1 MPSIIERIEAAVEAA
16 LAADPDDWA
25 GAGSAAETASGGR
38 YTESAAMVDRFAGD
52 GKTVSAGLLDREPV
66 RLTIDP
72 DGAVW
77 LVGVELP
84 ELDPAG
90 QWEVRYVDP
99 DGDVDGECY
108 DDLTAAEL
116 VAAVRHAQG
125 YGRVEVVDLASL
137 VPVTSWDQDALTHRD
152 A

>member
-1 MPSIIERIEAAVEAA
+1 MQSIERIVEAVEEA
-16 LAADPDDWA
+16 LRRDPDDWA
-25 GAGSAAETASGGR
+25 GAGSAAEAASGGR
-38 YTESAAMVDRFAGD
+38 YTESADMVDRFAGD

-84 ELDPAG
+84 ESDPAG

-99 DGDVDGECY
+99 DGDADGECY
-108 DDLTAAEL
+108 DDLAEAEL

-125 YGRVEVVDLASL
+125 YERVEVMDLATL
-137 VPVTSWDQDALTHRD
+137 VPGTAWDLDALAHRD